1 VHMSRKQAARIV
13 FLVVMLMSLISM
25 GKATVDYVGV
35 YAALNQLDIQP
46 LSFDWS
52 TNTENINVV
61 VDLKVLNP
69 TWYGD
74 LRLTGII
81 STLYYEGENHTV
93 IVSPGGPMVGTPF
106 LAINT
111 TWWQLPETETI
122 INRPL
127 TTNDVIKIKI
137 NFTISGKDR
146 MHFQEFYEKIGKY
159 QESISWR
166 LESRV
171 YLNVPT
177 FIKSIGLEYQFYLQ
191 G

>member
-1 VHMSRKQAARIV
+1 MSRKQAARIV

-111 TWWQLPETETI
+111 TWWELPETETI

-146 MHFQEFYEKIGKY
+146 MHFQEFYEKIGRY
-159 QESISWR
+159 QEYISWR